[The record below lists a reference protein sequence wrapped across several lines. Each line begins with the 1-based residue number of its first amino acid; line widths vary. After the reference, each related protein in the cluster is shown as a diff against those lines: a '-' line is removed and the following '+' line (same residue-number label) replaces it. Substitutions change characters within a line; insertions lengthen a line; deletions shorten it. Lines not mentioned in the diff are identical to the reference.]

1 MSTIKTGTISGH
13 PESNKLTVPS
23 TLTVGN
29 TIITNASAGSTTITG
44 EGGST
49 TTNLQQGL
57 CKAWVASSEPGT
69 IADSFNISGQT
80 DGGTGQYDN
89 SYTNNMSSA
98 SYPPTGGSQYAEN
111 DGFNTP
117 TSGGITQFLLSRTD
131 SLSNQDGRVYCHVAG
146 DLA

>member
-1 MSTIKTGTISGH
+1 MSTIKTGTITGH

-29 TIITNASAGSTTITG
+29 TIITNGSAGSTTITG

-57 CKAWVASSEPGT
+57 CKAWVASSTPGT
-69 IADSFNISGQT
+69 IVDSLNISGQV
-80 DGGTGQYDN
+80 DGGTGEYQN
-89 SYTNNMSSA
+89 SYTNNMANA

-117 TSGGITQFLLSRTD
+117 STSGITQYLLQRTD
-131 SLSNQDGRVYCHVAG
+131 SLANQDGRVYCHVTG

>member
-29 TIITNASAGSTTITG
+29 TIITNGSAGSTTITA

-57 CKAWVASSEPGT
+57 VKVWVNFDGGASNAASR
-69 IADSFNISGQT
+69 DSFNVSGMT
-80 DGGTGQYDN
+80 DN
-89 SYTNNMSSA
+89 STGNYTVTINSDMANVNYSCA
-98 SYPPTGGSQYAEN
+98 SQ
-111 DGFNTP
+111 
-117 TSGGITQFLLSRTD
+117 
-131 SLSNQDGRVYCHVAG
+131 
-146 DLA
+146 